1 MKEEMERI
9 LTKEQELL
17 LDYLNTHKRP
27 ITAKALAKKMIM
39 NPRRVA
45 NLLKLLHLDGL
56 IDCDEQDKQTKLYK
70 CKR

>member
-1 MKEEMERI
+1 MERI

-17 LDYLNTHKRP
+17 LEYINTHKRP

-56 IDCDEQDKQTKLYK
+56 IDCEEHDRQNKLYK
-70 CKR
+70 PKR